1 MQQEQIA
8 ATSVQEQD
16 PQPKEGYKFIYTT
29 KGLRRQ
35 VKIITPEIRQAKKEQ
50 KQKIKQQIQ
59 SQQPAGTTEKL
70 DLQSQQ
76 IFTNKIDNQNE
87 LCQKLEKLTQIL
99 LQTHEKEQKM
109 ELKQQISEVK
119 QDIQNIPNTEK
130 EQEPKQEEE
139 VVPVP
144 VPVPVPVQQE
154 VPVPVPVP
162 QQVSQIKIQ
171 RKHPFFK

>member
-1 MQQEQIA
+1 MQEDEKDIIQEDIKQN
-8 ATSVQEQD
+8 

-29 KGLRRQ
+29 KGARRQ

-59 SQQPAGTTEKL
+59 QPTAAVTEKL
-70 DLQSQQ
+70 NLQEQQ
-76 IFTNKIDNQNE
+76 IFQNKQIDNQNE

-99 LQTHEKEQKM
+99 LQTHEKEQKK

-119 QDIQNIPNTEK
+119 QDIQNIPNTEQ
-130 EQEPKQEEE
+130 EQEPKQEI
-139 VVPVP
+139 
-144 VPVPVPVQQE
+144 QQDIQNTE
-154 VPVPVPVP
+154 PKQENP
-162 QQVSQIKIQ
+162 QRKIQ